1 MTGGLTATF
10 HARPVDSGKPT
21 YLSDLEPDEQRRR
34 IVRIL
39 QDNEENGA
47 FHFALPRSNDAG
59 AVERLLEVTQM
70 VPLVLFSTP
79 AAGQCAFQPLSES
92 PLTADVAAGL
102 YPTLSYFIY
111 LVESFAPNKDVA
123 QAFLRFLKGGGAEQ
137 EAARVHQSY
146 SFVLW
151 RDGLAEFE
159 RRGGWDGEL
168 LRLHSYAGYSRGWD
182 EPTELDVGGP
192 RPYHHFV
199 GPDATVNIHLH
210 QLVLRLINKFNR
222 ALPKA
227 SAKIEVFVD
236 FMGTAESLADDS
248 PASLNDIMAV
258 EALVAVIRE
267 GAMTLGGANATS
279 CGYINYFAQMVSYLS
294 LLPPHIPVSAL
305 DDLAGFPSSVISFI
319 KGRSTPGTSIGTA
332 IKVVRSIENKNF
344 DPMAPPKA
352 IVPAQRT
359 HRVARF
365 TLRSI
370 IRADANFQLSSTAY
384 SRLSRQH
391 PSSTAEPHSDLP
403 LYMVEQI
410 DPYRAQVFYPA
421 LTHEAYSSHI
431 RRAQLNPP
439 DFLGCIVTSDSVLGG
454 ALGHLVASGTQKN
467 VAMLLCAGDQV
478 VRAHFS
484 LSTDATGPVVLR
496 WDRNGGVLEGT
507 TAEGGEIR
515 QGRGAGSRW
524 RWSKAD
530 AVKHT
535 LARYGGAGDEAK
547 DERKRRKEEAQQL
560 METILS

>member
-1 MTGGLTATF
+1 MTGGLTTTF

-199 GPDATVNIHLH
+199 GPDAT
-210 QLVLRLINKFNR
+210 FTSSSC
-222 ALPKA
+222 A
-227 SAKIEVFVD
+227 S
-236 FMGTAESLADDS
+236 
-248 PASLNDIMAV
+248 
-258 EALVAVIRE
+258 
-267 GAMTLGGANATS
+267 
-279 CGYINYFAQMVSYLS
+279 
-294 LLPPHIPVSAL
+294 
-305 DDLAGFPSSVISFI
+305 
-319 KGRSTPGTSIGTA
+319 ST
-332 IKVVRSIENKNF
+332 
-344 DPMAPPKA
+344 
-352 IVPAQRT
+352 
-359 HRVARF
+359 
-365 TLRSI
+365 
-370 IRADANFQLSSTAY
+370 SSTARSQRRAPRSRCSSTSWARPSRSPTIRRRRSTTSWP
-384 SRLSRQH
+384 SRLSS
-391 PSSTAEPHSDLP
+391 PSS
-403 LYMVEQI
+403 
-410 DPYRAQVFYPA
+410 
-421 LTHEAYSSHI
+421 
-431 RRAQLNPP
+431 
-439 DFLGCIVTSDSVLGG
+439 
-454 ALGHLVASGTQKN
+454 
-467 VAMLLCAGDQV
+467 
-478 VRAHFS
+478 
-484 LSTDATGPVVLR
+484 
-496 WDRNGGVLEGT
+496 
-507 TAEGGEIR
+507 
-515 QGRGAGSRW
+515 
-524 RWSKAD
+524 
-530 AVKHT
+530 
-535 LARYGGAGDEAK
+535 ARVP
-547 DERKRRKEEAQQL
+547 
-560 METILS
+560 